1 MPAGMMYSVVFLFL
15 DVPIVR
21 DTARNFQYHSFVG
34 LYGALCDAHGG
45 GLCPEAMGEEEGRGG
60 GLATRRAT
68 SLRAGKA
75 VEGGE
80 WRVAA
85 VGMGRGYCLTRL
97 RPASMRRKMN
107 NRIVKPHSDE
117 PP

>member
-1 MPAGMMYSVVFLFL
+1 MYSVVFLFL

-21 DTARNFQYHSFVG
+21 DTARNFQYHSS
-34 LYGALCDAHGG
+34 
-45 GLCPEAMGEEEGRGG
+45 MGHCVILMTVDSVPRLWGRKREER

-68 SLRAGKA
+68 SMRGRKSR
-75 VEGGE
+75 GE

-85 VGMGRGYCLTRL
+85 VGMERGYCLTRL

>member
-21 DTARNFQYHSFVG
+21 DTARIIQYHSSVG
-34 LYGALCDAHGG
+34 LYGALCDTHGG
-45 GLCPEAMGEEEGRGG
+45 ELCPEAMGEEEGRGKR

-68 SLRAGKA
+68 SMRGRKSR
-75 VEGGE
+75 GE